1 MTTRVAVIGAT
12 GRLGRLVSRLVREAD
27 DFDLVAE
34 LDSRSDLGAML
45 GADIAVDVSHPAVS
59 AEIVEFA
66 VDNGLRV
73 LVGTSGWSQERIATI
88 TTRVDAVDGAVVFI
102 PNFSVGSV
110 LGTRLATIAARYFDS
125 IEIIEAHHAGK
136 VDSPS
141 GTAVRTA
148 ELISRARA
156 ELGPVDAP
164 HTDQRARGQQVA
176 SVPVHSIRL
185 AGVLASQQVL
195 FGGRGETLTIRH
207 DTVSDESYEQGIM
220 LALRALRTAGGVT
233 VGLDAILGLGET
245 GADRPVAA
253 SSAAPDSDL
262 VQD

>member
-12 GRLGRLVSRLVREAD
+12 GRLGSLVSRLVRESD
-27 DFDLVAE
+27 DFELVAE
-34 LDSRSDLGAML
+34 LSSRSGLDAML

-59 AEIVEFA
+59 GEIVEYA
-66 VDNGLRV
+66 VENGLRV
-73 LVGTSGWSQERIATI
+73 LVGTSGWSQERIGAI
-88 TTRVDAVDGAVVFI
+88 TSRVTARDGAVVFI

-125 IEIIEAHHAGK
+125 IEIVEAHHAGK

-148 ELISRARA
+148 ELMTRARA

-176 SVPVHSIRL
+176 SIPVHSLRI
-185 AGVLASQQVL
+185 AGLLASQQVV
-195 FGGRGETLTIRH
+195 FGGRGETLAIRH
-207 DTVSDESYEQGIM
+207 DTISDESYEQGIM
-220 LALRALRTAGGVT
+220 LALRALREASGVT
-233 VGLDAILGLGET
+233 VGLDALLGLGSIGGEVPP
-245 GADRPVAA
+245 APVD
-253 SSAAPDSDL
+253 PRDTSDL